1 MKACL
6 SRSNK
11 QILENVGRQAI
22 WQSHTRDLR
31 FFSFSA
37 VCSRAI
43 FFLLCND
50 LQQSQEPLILHRLIM
65 SEERAKKR
73 SKTAKEGKEV
83 DPKDNPYLAH
93 LQPTN
98 ESSEGD
104 FYGLTSGN
112 TTAAQAERVEDGDI
126 NPFNNKPFSA
136 KYKKI
141 LEGRRKLPV
150 HAQRDEF
157 LEMVHN
163 NQIIVLVGETGSGK
177 TTQ

>member
-1 MKACL
+1 
-6 SRSNK
+6 
-11 QILENVGRQAI
+11 
-22 WQSHTRDLR
+22 
-31 FFSFSA
+31 
-37 VCSRAI
+37 
-43 FFLLCND
+43 
-50 LQQSQEPLILHRLIM
+50 M

-98 ESSEGD
+98 ESSQVA
-104 FYGLTSGN
+104 FHGLKPGN
-112 TTAAQAERVEDGDI
+112 TTAAQAEVIEDGDI

-141 LEGRRKLPV
+141 LEGRRRLPV
-150 HAQRDEF
+150 HAQRNEF

>member
-1 MKACL
+1 
-6 SRSNK
+6 
-11 QILENVGRQAI
+11 
-22 WQSHTRDLR
+22 
-31 FFSFSA
+31 
-37 VCSRAI
+37 
-43 FFLLCND
+43 
-50 LQQSQEPLILHRLIM
+50 M

-73 SKTAKEGKEV
+73 SKTAKVDKEM

-93 LQPTN
+93 LQPKET
-98 ESSEGD
+98 SHKA
-104 FYGLTSGN
+104 FFGLSPGN
-112 TTAAQAERVEDGDI
+112 TTAAQAEVIEDGDI
-126 NPFNNKPFSA
+126 NPFNNQPFSA

-150 HAQRDEF
+150 HAQRNEF

>member
-1 MKACL
+1 
-6 SRSNK
+6 
-11 QILENVGRQAI
+11 
-22 WQSHTRDLR
+22 
-31 FFSFSA
+31 
-37 VCSRAI
+37 
-43 FFLLCND
+43 
-50 LQQSQEPLILHRLIM
+50 M

-73 SKTAKEGKEV
+73 SKTSKVEKEM

-93 LQPTN
+93 LQQPKG
-98 ESSEGD
+98 GD
-104 FYGLTSGN
+104 TQKNFFGLTPRN
-112 TTAAQAERVEDGDI
+112 TTGAQAELLEDGDI
-126 NPFNNKPFSA
+126 NPFNNQPFSA

-150 HAQRDEF
+150 HAQRNEF

>member
-1 MKACL
+1 
-6 SRSNK
+6 
-11 QILENVGRQAI
+11 
-22 WQSHTRDLR
+22 
-31 FFSFSA
+31 
-37 VCSRAI
+37 
-43 FFLLCND
+43 
-50 LQQSQEPLILHRLIM
+50 M

-73 SKTAKEGKEV
+73 SKTAKEGKEL

-93 LQPTN
+93 LQSRN
-98 ESSEGD
+98 ETSQKD
-104 FYGLTSGN
+104 FFGLTPGQ
-112 TTAAQAERVEDGDI
+112 TTATQAEVVENGDI
-126 NPFNNKPFSA
+126 NPFNNQPFSA

-150 HAQRDEF
+150 HAQRNEF

>member
-1 MKACL
+1 
-6 SRSNK
+6 
-11 QILENVGRQAI
+11 
-22 WQSHTRDLR
+22 
-31 FFSFSA
+31 
-37 VCSRAI
+37 
-43 FFLLCND
+43 
-50 LQQSQEPLILHRLIM
+50 M

-73 SKTAKEGKEV
+73 SKSSKVEKEM

-93 LQPTN
+93 LQQPKG
-98 ESSEGD
+98 GD
-104 FYGLTSGN
+104 TQKNFFGLTPGN
-112 TTAAQAERVEDGDI
+112 TTGAQAEVLEDGDI
-126 NPFNNKPFSA
+126 NPFNNQPFSA

-150 HAQRDEF
+150 HAQRNEF